1 VPGETRWQNSGDR
14 FQAFLLSEE
23 LNMAEEGEKPEGKG
37 FTVQDRRRFSE
48 TGEAR
53 EAPEVSQG
61 FTMSEPSKGSESQS
75 KTERSQEQEPL
86 PEINFSTF
94 VISLSTQALMH
105 LGEIAN
111 PLSGKSEIDVP
122 VAKQM
127 IDILGMLQEKT
138 RGNLDAVEGRLIED
152 LLFDLR
158 MKYVEAVKK
167 KDRSVE

>member
-1 VPGETRWQNSGDR
+1 MASEDEKQGES
-14 FQAFLLSEE
+14 
-23 LNMAEEGEKPEGKG
+23 KG
-37 FTVQDRRRFSE
+37 FTVQDRRRFSPE

-53 EAPEVSQG
+53 ADAPEVSVDPAQA
-61 FTMSEPSKGSESQS
+61 SKAGG
-75 KTERSQEQEPL
+75 QETKSARQVDPELL

-111 PLSGKSEIDVP
+111 PISEKVELDVP

-127 IDILGMLQEKT
+127 IDILALLRDKT
-138 RGNLDAVEGRLIED
+138 RGNLNASEDRLMED
-152 LLFDLR
+152 ILFDLR

-167 KDRSVE
+167 R

>member
-1 VPGETRWQNSGDR
+1 MAGE
-14 FQAFLLSEE
+14 EE
-23 LNMAEEGEKPEGKG
+23 KKEGKG

-48 TGEAR
+48 TGDSRDDAR
-53 EAPEVSQG
+53 SSTDAGDRVETKATEDSTSQPPG
-61 FTMSEPSKGSESQS
+61 KAD
-75 KTERSQEQEPL
+75 EQQTAL

-111 PLSGKSEIDVP
+111 PLTGKVEPDRP

-127 IDILGMLQEKT
+127 IDIIGMLREKT
-138 RGNLDAVEGRLIED
+138 RGNLNSGEDRLIED
-152 LLFDLR
+152 ILFDLR

-167 KDRSVE
+167 K